1 MGFALEGHRAECH
14 PEDDGWGELAR
25 SADPAADQRQGR
37 PKDCTAPP
45 VMGRL
50 GADLEK
56 KRQPRVAS
64 SAKAQLQEAIRV
76 TLDTGRDSEAVLAA
90 DKAHII
96 WGQALS
102 RRRSY

>member
-1 MGFALEGHRAECH
+1 
-14 PEDDGWGELAR
+14 
-25 SADPAADQRQGR
+25 
-37 PKDCTAPP
+37 
-45 VMGRL
+45 MGRL

-96 WGQALS
+96 
-102 RRRSY
+102 